1 MNTDNTPQDK
11 PSATPQVSSGQSDS
25 SGQALVDLV
34 NTMDSVDT
42 TTPEARANE
51 TSMDDNK
58 GGRIEYTDDDTDKP
72 DSLTK

>member
-1 MNTDNTPQDK
+1 MNTDNKPDK
-11 PSATPQVSSGQSDS
+11 PSATPQANSGQSDS

>member
-1 MNTDNTPQDK
+1 MNTDNKPQDT
-11 PSATPQVSSGQSDS
+11 PSAAPQTSSGQSDS

-42 TTPEARANE
+42 TSPQAQANE
-51 TSMDDNK
+51 TSMDDNS
-58 GGRIEYTDDDTDKP
+58 GGRIKYADNDTDSP